1 MKKSAFLLAIC
12 LFFLPLTACFHT
24 TEYPNMKEYSQ
35 EEVLQVAAEKY
46 NVRQY
51 LFPDRTYYLYGEVDR
66 DEDGIFRVQSYT
78 STFSVDFINGDNIEN
93 AMTAFAGKNGPHDV
107 QMTYRNFLC
116 HIAIADTDNGAK
128 YIYYNTNIQKDAD
141 LVDTIGASDYSFDT
155 LPTEVT
161 QEVFSAPDD
170 WQAMRTYLQSWQES
184 YTHTISYSRERLTF
198 TRPYRDQGVE
208 EIELYKENGKIVFD
222 LYYQSVDDPDRQFV
236 YSSSD
241 RYVAVHA
248 SQQQDLETYMTVSYT
263 VSPSQ
268 ESPSCDL
275 LKGTVKIKEIDGT
288 LVYTRF
294 RYRAQYYVL
303 HDNKPV
309 LHESTE
315 TIVNTYELEKGYLL
329 EKIDG
334 IDHTTAADFF
344 VMNCYLFYLKR

>member
-1 MKKSAFLLAIC
+1 M
-12 LFFLPLTACFHT
+12 
-24 TEYPNMKEYSQ
+24 
-35 EEVLQVAAEKY
+35 
-46 NVRQY
+46 
-51 LFPDRTYYLYGEVDR
+51 
-66 DEDGIFRVQSYT
+66 
-78 STFSVDFINGDNIEN
+78 
-93 AMTAFAGKNGPHDV
+93 
-107 QMTYRNFLC
+107 
-116 HIAIADTDNGAK
+116 
-128 YIYYNTNIQKDAD
+128 
-141 LVDTIGASDYSFDT
+141 
-155 LPTEVT
+155 
-161 QEVFSAPDD
+161 FSAPDD